1 MTGLRGRGERTLVR
15 EQDAVTVM
23 TGAPNRLAE
32 WFQEW
37 HQPLRRF
44 LRRRGAGSVADIEDI
59 AQEVFLRLLRY
70 DRSDLIDHPQAY
82 LYKIA
87 ANVSAEWAT
96 RSSRSLPHSAEWLV
110 ELVDAFNPET
120 AAGHGAAEAE
130 LQRAIAALPSRQRE
144 ILRLHF
150 GEGMT
155 HEEITKHL
163 DLTRRMVK
171 RDLARAYAALRVSLD
186 PEFAE
191 AGLAWPSSGRAL

>member
-1 MTGLRGRGERTLVR
+1 
-15 EQDAVTVM
+15 M
-23 TGAPNRLAE
+23 TGASNRLAE

-44 LRRRGAGSVADIEDI
+44 LLRRRAGSAADIEDI

-120 AAGHGAAEAE
+120 IAGHGAAEAE
-130 LQRAIAALPSRQRE
+130 LQRAIAALPSRQCE
-144 ILRLHF
+144 IVRLHF

-155 HEEITKHL
+155 HEDIAKRL
-163 DLTRRMVK
+163 GLTGRMVK
-171 RDLARAYAALRVSLD
+171 RDLARAYAALRASLD
-186 PEFAE
+186 PDLAE
-191 AGLAWPSSGRAL
+191 AELPWPSSGRAL